1 MIQNKI
7 SRRKFIKGAAV
18 LSAFSI
24 VPRFVLGGRGYLHP
38 NEMINLGFIGTG
50 RQSIGLMKSFLTTGE
65 TQVLG
70 ACDVYGIKLQN
81 FVRQMQV
88 FCNEKDL
95 KVKSEC
101 KTYLDFRELIDRQDI
116 DAVVIAT
123 PDHWHAVISVEAAEK
138 KKDIYCEKPLSLT
151 IKEGRAMV
159 KAARKHERVFQT
171 GSMQRS
177 WPEFRQTVE
186 LIRNGYLGDI
196 KEIKVSVDGPPKPY
210 DLAGQQLP
218 EGLNWDRWLGPNEFK
233 PYHRDLAPAIE
244 DTFWAKWRDYKE
256 FGGGGMTDWGA
267 HMFDIVQWALDMDES
282 GPVEVHYPDQP
293 NQFLNYKYENGIT
306 MTHEN
311 FGTKN
316 AIRFIGT
323 NGQLDVQ
330 RRKLETNP
338 VHLKDKQIG
347 PNEKHVYFSDNHYKD
362 FLKAIRNRTKPICDV
377 ETGHRTATV
386 CSLGNIAYELRRS
399 LKWDPERE
407 KFRKD
412 REANSL
418 LSRPMRDEWSINV

>member
-1 MIQNKI
+1 
-7 SRRKFIKGAAV
+7 
-18 LSAFSI
+18 
-24 VPRFVLGGRGYLHP
+24 
-38 NEMINLGFIGTG
+38 
-50 RQSIGLMKSFLTTGE
+50 
-65 TQVLG
+65 
-70 ACDVYGIKLQN
+70 
-81 FVRQMQV
+81 
-88 FCNEKDL
+88 
-95 KVKSEC
+95 
-101 KTYLDFRELIDRQDI
+101 
-116 DAVVIAT
+116 
-123 PDHWHAVISVEAAEK
+123 
-138 KKDIYCEKPLSLT
+138 
-151 IKEGRAMV
+151 
-159 KAARKHERVFQT
+159 
-171 GSMQRS
+171 
-177 WPEFRQTVE
+177 
-186 LIRNGYLGDI
+186 
-196 KEIKVSVDGPPKPY
+196 
-210 DLAGQQLP
+210 
-218 EGLNWDRWLGPNEFK
+218 
-233 PYHRDLAPAIE
+233 
-244 DTFWAKWRDYKE
+244 
-256 FGGGGMTDWGA
+256 
-267 HMFDIVQWALDMDES
+267 MFDIVQWALDMDES

>member
-1 MIQNKI
+1 MIQNNI
-7 SRRKFIKGAAV
+7 SRRKFIKGAVV

-24 VPRFVLGGRGYLHP
+24 VPRFVLGGRGYLP
-38 NEMINLGFIGTG
+38 PSEMINLGFIGTG

-171 GSMQRS
+171 GSM
-177 WPEFRQTVE
+177 
-186 LIRNGYLGDI
+186 
-196 KEIKVSVDGPPKPY
+196 
-210 DLAGQQLP
+210 
-218 EGLNWDRWLGPNEFK
+218 
-233 PYHRDLAPAIE
+233 
-244 DTFWAKWRDYKE
+244 
-256 FGGGGMTDWGA
+256 
-267 HMFDIVQWALDMDES
+267 
-282 GPVEVHYPDQP
+282 
-293 NQFLNYKYENGIT
+293 
-306 MTHEN
+306 
-311 FGTKN
+311 
-316 AIRFIGT
+316 
-323 NGQLDVQ
+323 
-330 RRKLETNP
+330 
-338 VHLKDKQIG
+338 
-347 PNEKHVYFSDNHYKD
+347 
-362 FLKAIRNRTKPICDV
+362 
-377 ETGHRTATV
+377 
-386 CSLGNIAYELRRS
+386 
-399 LKWDPERE
+399 
-407 KFRKD
+407 
-412 REANSL
+412 
-418 LSRPMRDEWSINV
+418 